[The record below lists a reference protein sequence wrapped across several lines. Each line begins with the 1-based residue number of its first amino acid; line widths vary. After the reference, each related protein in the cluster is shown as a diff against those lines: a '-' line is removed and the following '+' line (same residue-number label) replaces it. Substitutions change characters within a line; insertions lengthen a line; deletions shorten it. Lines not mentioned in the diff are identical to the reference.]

1 MLRIDTISRHVR
13 SAIGAPIQEVL
24 LADGTVQVSVL
35 DVVLCGS
42 DAYVVVEM
50 VLGPLLVKE
59 GHGMGRKGTG
69 SNWRIHP
76 PPLNQWAPN

>member
-24 LADGTVQVSVL
+24 LADRTVQVSVL

-69 SNWRIHP
+69 SQLAHTP
-76 PPLNQWAPN
+76 STL